1 MELEKK
7 KYIEEQVNIDY
18 VLKSKNSA
26 LAFLMVAILFLFL
39 HKQESAYKLYITI
52 FSFAVIGLSLLRLL
66 NVQRYN
72 EKKLT
77 LHEAVRNVSV
87 TATFNGFLWSVI
99 GIQSVLSFEQVNVQ
113 ILTTFIILIAFSAA
127 SIVTLSHKR
136 PVFITLSVVVL
147 IPQLTYSIQEYFRTN
162 DPASLWLMGYT
173 AINIFYNLRQS
184 RVIQSELRK
193 NFSNEYELKKSL
205 EEVALSKKNL
215 EEESI
220 KTFHASRLSSLGEM
234 AGGVA
239 HEINNPLTIIQG
251 TAKSLLTHDI
261 YTLDDPT
268 KIKLAK
274 ISSASER
281 IAKIVKGMKIISS
294 KNDQIEHEI
303 IKVGKV
309 LELSLGLFEDR
320 FKNEDIKFK
329 LENVTDP
336 YINCNPL
343 QVSQIIVNL
352 MSNAIDAILK
362 AESEH
367 MLIIKVNENFLNH
380 TVDIRVINSGPLIP
394 EEIAQKIFEPF
405 FSTKSLGKGT
415 GLGLSISQ
423 TLAHSNG
430 GFLSYEE
437 YEGKVCFRL
446 HLSTHNEVNS

>member
-1 MELEKK
+1 MNQEKSS
-7 KYIEEQVNIDY
+7 YINEQVDIDY

-26 LAFLMVAILFLFL
+26 LAFLLVALLFIFL
-39 HKQESAYKLYITI
+39 HKQDNEYKIYITI
-52 FSFAVIGLSLLRLL
+52 FCVAILGLSVLRIL
-66 NVQRYN
+66 NVNRYN
-72 EKKLT
+72 ESKLT
-77 LHEAVRNVSV
+77 LNEAVKNVSV
-87 TATFNGFLWSVI
+87 TALLNGVLWSVI
-99 GIQSVLSFEQVNVQ
+99 GIESVLSFDQINIQ

-136 PVFITLSVVVL
+136 VVFIVL
-147 IPQLTYSIQEYFRTN
+147 NFIILTPQLLYSILEYKRT
-162 DPASLWLMGYT
+162 DQPASLWLLGYT
-173 AINIFYNLRQS
+173 AINIIYNLRQS
-184 RVIQSELRK
+184 TVIQTELK
-193 NFSNEYELKKSL
+193 KKFSNEYDLKKSL

-251 TAKSLLTHDI
+251 MTKSILVHDQLRIDENTKAKL
-261 YTLDDPT
+261 T
-268 KIKLAK
+268 KIHM
-274 ISSASER
+274 ASDR
-281 IAKIVKGMKIISS
+281 IAKIVKGMKIISG
-294 KNDQIEHEI
+294 KNDQIEHER
-303 IKVGKV
+303 IKISKV
-309 LELSLGLFEDR
+309 LELSLGLFEER
-320 FKNEDIKFK
+320 FKIEAIKFS

-336 YINCNPL
+336 FVQCNPL

-367 MLIIKVNENFLNH
+367 LLIIKVIEDFHNH
-380 TVDIRVINSGPLIP
+380 TVDIRVINSGPLIS
-394 EEIAQKIFEPF
+394 EEHSTKIFEPF

-446 HLSTHNEVNS
+446 NLSTYSEE